1 MILPILV
8 IWDVSAKAPS
18 HIWEV
23 TKKRSLF
30 ENKSMDLFK
39 GYAELE
45 LGKFTSIGTPILSSL
60 FFMNNILG
68 VNTLDGNSL
77 YSVML
82 KNIPVIIASG
92 ILLLLSL
99 VSSDILMFIS
109 ININKNNIETAP
121 TYTSK

>member
-1 MILPILV
+1 
-8 IWDVSAKAPS
+8 
-18 HIWEV
+18 
-23 TKKRSLF
+23 
-30 ENKSMDLFK
+30 MDLFK

-45 LGKFTSIGTPILSSL
+45 LGKFPSIGTPILSSL
-60 FFMNNILG
+60 FCMKNMLG

-82 KNIPVIIASG
+82 KNIPIIIASG

-109 ININKNNIETAP
+109 ININKNNIDTAP